1 MRLLLAIDESENARR
16 AVQYVGTVVG
26 RASHVTVTLFHV
38 LRPMPR
44 ALLEH
49 GGSENPA
56 IEKQLSAQLH
66 REQDEWLKRER
77 ETKSPLLRKA
87 CDALIASGIDES
99 RIRTKFGHES
109 DIATAILEEA
119 QEGHH
124 DTIVVG
130 RTGTSRITRLFG
142 GGVTDR
148 MLRDAKSVALWIIE

>member
-1 MRLLLAIDESENARR
+1 MRLLVAIDESENAQR
-16 AVQYVGTVVG
+16 AVQYVGKVLKF
-26 RASHVTVTLFHV
+26 ASHVTVTLFHV

-66 REQDEWLKRER
+66 EEQDEWLKKER
-77 ETKSPLLRKA
+77 DTKSPMLKKA
-87 CDALIASGIDES
+87 REALIASGIDES
-99 RIRTKFGHES
+99 HIVMKFGHDGDVAS
-109 DIATAILEEA
+109 TILEEA
-119 QEGHH
+119 IAGHH

-148 MLRDAKSVALWIIE
+148 ILRDAKGMALWIIE